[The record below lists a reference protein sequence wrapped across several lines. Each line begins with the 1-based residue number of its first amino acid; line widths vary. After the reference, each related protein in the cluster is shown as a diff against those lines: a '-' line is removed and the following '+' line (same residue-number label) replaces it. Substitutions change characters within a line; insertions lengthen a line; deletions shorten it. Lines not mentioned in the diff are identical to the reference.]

1 MILKTKLKLALAQNQ
16 TQKLNNQVDVSSMEQ
31 RIANTDVLIQQKDLL
46 IEGLQEEFKLQI
58 QAKKRVNEEITKE
71 RDLLRQRIIKIEQF

>member
-16 TQKLNNQVDVSSMEQ
+16 TQKLNNQVEVSSMEQ
-31 RIANTDVLIQQKDLL
+31 RIANTDVLIQQKNLL